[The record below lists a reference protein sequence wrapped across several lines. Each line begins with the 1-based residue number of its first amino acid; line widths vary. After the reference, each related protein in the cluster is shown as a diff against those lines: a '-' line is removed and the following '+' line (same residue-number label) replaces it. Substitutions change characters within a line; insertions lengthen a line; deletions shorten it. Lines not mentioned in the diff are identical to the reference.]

1 MPGYLHSIPTG
12 LGLRQADHDAHDNNR
27 LSFQG
32 RPFLRSLRS
41 FAAIP
46 LLRAYPDPASISRL
60 RFFRGQMLL
69 ELLYLWSD
77 YQLAISL
84 SGILGEI
91 VLMVVFRWIEAF

>member
-1 MPGYLHSIPTG
+1 MPGYYHSIPIRFVGMSIRTHATTRDYRFKVA
-12 LGLRQADHDAHDNNR
+12 L
-27 LSFQG
+27 
-32 RPFLRSLRS
+32 FLRSLRT

-46 LLRAYPDPASISRL
+46 LLRAYPDPASIPRL

-69 ELLYLWSD
+69 ELLYLRSD

-91 VLMVVFRWIEAF
+91 VLMVVFRRIEAL